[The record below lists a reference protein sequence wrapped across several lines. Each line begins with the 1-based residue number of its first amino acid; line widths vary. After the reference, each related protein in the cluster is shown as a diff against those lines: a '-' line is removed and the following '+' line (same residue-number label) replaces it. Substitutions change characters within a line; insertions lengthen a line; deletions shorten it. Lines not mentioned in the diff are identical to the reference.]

1 MSAKADALVAE
12 IYAVRTALRR
22 FDSRQTDFAVR
33 FHIAV
38 VDVNLRAAS
47 EGRDDPIFLEGF
59 AINVRDLAV
68 CIHSPGNGCGSARCL
83 FCQAA
88 LDAKA

>member
-1 MSAKADALVAE
+1 MSEKADELVAKIE
-12 IYAVRTALRR
+12 AVRTVLRR
-22 FDSRQTDFAVR
+22 FDYKRTDLSVR

-38 VDVNLRAAS
+38 VDANLRAAS

-59 AINVRDLAV
+59 AISVRDLGA
-68 CIHSPGNGCGSARCL
+68 CIHSPGNGCGSPRCL

-88 LDAKA
+88 LNAKA

>member
-1 MSAKADALVAE
+1 MSEKADELVAE
-12 IYAVRTALRR
+12 IDAIRSALRR
-22 FDSRQTDFAVR
+22 FDYQQTDFAVR

-38 VDVNLRAAS
+38 VDANLQAAS

-59 AINVRDLAV
+59 AISVRDLAT
-68 CIHSPGNGCGSARCL
+68 CIESPGNGCGSPRCL

-88 LDAKA
+88 LNAKA